1 MKKIRKRI
9 LALLCVMAL
18 LLGVIVQGG
27 LTSVANAAEED
38 KDYAREWKI
47 LDVNAGDSALTVV
60 DTTTNTKKAAITNAG
75 VNLPDDLSEGNLAL
89 HVKMNIEADADS
101 LAIMNDASKTETY
114 IELCNEQADAK
125 ERNWKLSDYGLQN
138 GENDLLLSFAESGL
152 SYGTDGKQA
161 FAWDETIN
169 YFRFYTTAVFAENAS
184 CKVTI
189 SEINIVYTSVGL
201 EFGEDGDDT
210 YLQLEN
216 ALCETPSTIEASIKM
231 EPVEN
236 SSTGWTLAKSNEEV
250 RTLNNTR
257 FTVEDTYNINVP
269 SEYLTTSTNLSE
281 SKLAVAFRFYSSA
294 ATFLGDGQ
302 LELNSSGKQN
312 DASEIRYLFKE
323 MAAVEQGWNYIV
335 LPLSLF
341 TKNETGGTVDMANLN
356 YIKLYTDSLNGEFA
370 ISDIKLIVL
379 EQSEKSIGIIGN
391 AYKYE
396 SYKWFDSAHS
406 FSYTTAQMG
415 TTQGGT
421 GEPEAGKNYAITT
434 LDNQKIQ
441 VERKFDLIIP
451 SQYQIANLTELKNS
465 RLAVAFW
472 LYSSVDTSL
481 GADGQFELTS
491 EGKANDTNEIRYT
504 LRNMSDVKQG
514 WNYIVLPLSLFEYN
528 DNASIDLSGLNYLKF
543 HTNLLTGTFAITDIE
558 MIVVD
563 SDTDTEWTIGNAYIL
578 NSFRWKGTTYAF
590 NDTFGK
596 MGITEGAEGEPEA
609 GTIYSETTITST
621 GSQLKLFRYYDAL
634 NLGSYVTTDLK
645 NSNLA
650 LEFWLYS
657 STGAEPFA
665 RADNQIELQN
675 QTGGNDSNEARWK
688 FNWDSLKTGWNH
700 VVLPF
705 KEATIVGN
713 FDISQAGKLRIYTTG
728 TTKDSV
734 LRFSDFKFIVQD
746 TSNSGNQ
753 NQPVSPTIVTSTY
766 SADNHYM
773 IFSNTD
779 KGDEK
784 QTALFVTNEGYLAYV
799 EGNIQYTLENVS
811 VSTGDW
817 IDIAVVRSDD
827 SITFY
832 VDGIAIKSENGL
844 GSNTRGV
851 PSERYAIGA
860 DGTGNQVFKG
870 TIADVRLWNDVRT
883 ADEINDNRVDK
894 TVKSLT
900 SNGLDTFDTSL
911 IGSWFLV
918 GDIQYVLETMP
929 DNSLKHNHAVFCG
942 SRANDWLDYDKTQYD
957 FLYDENGEEDY
968 WSMIFIP
975 DIQNLVTGKY
985 TGVWYQM
992 TEWIADNIETE
1003 NVKHVV
1009 GAGDSTWSNTDRE
1022 YIYAL
1027 NGFNAFT
1034 SSVSWSNM
1042 IGNHDYA
1049 WNNNYRDSARYN
1061 ANFGL
1066 DYIVSTCA
1074 SSTYKG
1080 SYEDPNGVSGVE
1092 NSYYTFSVNGVKWMV
1107 LQLEYY
1113 PRQSVLTW
1121 ANSILEDEKYVDC
1134 NVILTTHAYLDG
1146 NGDYVG
1152 DYMNYTANDDSVG
1165 GSLGASTETIWDTVV
1180 KSHTNVQ
1187 LVLCGHSTNRKGMV
1201 ATKTVTNDAGEPV
1214 EALMMN
1220 VQDLDMTDSNGA
1232 DTAYYSGQ
1240 ALGVVNILRFSADGT
1255 QVAVQQY
1262 APGYEKSFDKSSNAI
1277 TMSLNVVQCMHKNE
1291 AIYNVDTPT
1300 ENHTGYTG
1308 DTYCMECGVLVKAG
1322 TVIPATGIM
1331 ETEEEIEDSGK
1342 TDVIVETEETN
1353 DNEKTDVINDEG
1365 VQTGDVTNVAT
1376 WIMILT
1382 VSGIM
1387 VLSVLFSKKKRDSG
1401 GF

>member
-1 MKKIRKRI
+1 MAVLCVI
-9 LALLCVMAL
+9 ALLAGTVLELAPR
-18 LLGVIVQGG
+18 IY
-27 LTSVANAAEED
+27 ADAAETRD
-38 KDYAREWKI
+38 AAREWWI
-47 LDVNAGDSALTVV
+47 YGDKREDTGLIVV
-60 DTTTNTKKAAITNAG
+60 DTATNTKKAAITNAG
-75 VNLPDDLSEGNLAL
+75 VKLPDGLSEGNLAL
-89 HVKMNIEADADS
+89 HVKMNIESDADS
-101 LAIMNDASKTETY
+101 LATMNDATKAETY

-125 ERNWKLSDYGLQN
+125 ERNWKLSNYGLQI
-138 GENDLLLSFAESGL
+138 GENDLLLPFTESGL

-161 FAWDETIN
+161 FEWDKTIN
-169 YFRFYTTAVFAENAS
+169 YFRFYTTAAFSESAS

-189 SEINIVYTSVGL
+189 SEISIVYTSAGL

-210 YLQLEN
+210 YLQLESVLN
-216 ALCETPSTIEASIKM
+216 ENPSTIEASIKM
-231 EPVEN
+231 NPVEN
-236 SSTGWTLAKSNEEV
+236 SSTGWTLAESDKEV

-257 FTVEDTYNINVP
+257 FTVEDTFHIHVP
-269 SEYLTTSTNLSE
+269 SEYLTTSANLAE
-281 SKLAVAFRFYSSA
+281 SKLAIAFQLYSSV
-294 ATFLGDGQ
+294 TTSLGDGQ

-323 MAAVEQGWNYIV
+323 MTAVEQGWNHIV

-341 TKNETGGTVDMANLN
+341 TKNETGGTVDIANLN
-356 YIKLYTDSLNGEFA
+356 YIKLYTAGLTGEFA
-370 ISDIKLIVL
+370 ITDIKLIVL
-379 EQSEKSIGIIGN
+379 EESENSLGTIGD
-391 AYKYE
+391 AYIYE

-415 TTQGGT
+415 TTQGEN

-434 LDNQKIQ
+434 LDNTKIQ
-441 VERKFDLIIP
+441 VERKFNLTIP
-451 SQYQIANLTELKNS
+451 SQYQVTSLAGLKNS

-472 LYSSVDTSL
+472 LYSSVNTSL
-481 GADGQFELTS
+481 GEDGQFELTS
-491 EGKANDTNEIRYT
+491 EGKANDANEIRYT

-514 WNYIVLPLSLFEYN
+514 WNYIVLPLSLFEHN
-528 DNASIDLSGLNYLKF
+528 DNASIDLAGLNYLKF
-543 HTNLLTGTFAITDIE
+543 HTNPLSGTFAITEME
-558 MIVVD
+558 MIVMEED
-563 SDTDTEWTIGNAYIL
+563 SDTEWTIGDAYIL

-596 MGITEGAEGEPEA
+596 MGVTEGAEGEPEA

-634 NLGSYVTTDLK
+634 NLGTYATNDLK

-665 RADNQIELQN
+665 RADNQVELQN

-688 FNWDSLKTGWNH
+688 FKWESLKAGWNH

-705 KEATIVGN
+705 KDSTIVGN

-734 LRFSDFKFIVQD
+734 IRFSDFRFIVQNANNPAG
-746 TSNSGNQ
+746 TNGPQ
-753 NQPVSPTIVTSTY
+753 EAAIVTSTY

-779 KGDEK
+779 KGDAN
-784 QTALFVTNEGYLAYV
+784 QSALFVTNEGYLAYV
-799 EGNIQYTLENVS
+799 EGSTQYTLRNVS
-811 VSTGDW
+811 VSTGNWTDVA
-817 IDIAVVRSDD
+817 IVRSED

-832 VDGIAIKSENGL
+832 IDGVAVKSKNGL
-844 GSNTRGV
+844 SSNTLGA
-851 PSERYAIGA
+851 PSEKHAIGA

-883 ADEINDNRVDK
+883 TDEINNNRVDK
-894 TVKSLT
+894 TKKALT
-900 SNGLDTFDTSL
+900 SNGLDMSDASL

-929 DNSLKHNHAVFCG
+929 DNSLNHNHAVFCG
-942 SRANDWLDYDKTQYD
+942 SRADDWIDYDKTQYD
-957 FLYDENGEEDY
+957 FLYDENGEEEY
-968 WSMIFIP
+968 WSMMFIP

-985 TGVWYQM
+985 TRLWYDM
-992 TEWIADNIETE
+992 AEWIADNIETE
-1003 NVKHVV
+1003 NVKHIV

-1022 YIYAL
+1022 YLYAL
-1027 NGFNAFT
+1027 NGFDTFT

-1042 IGNHDYA
+1042 IGNHDYV
-1049 WNNNYRDSARYN
+1049 WNNNYRDSAKYN

-1066 DYIVSTCA
+1066 DYIASTGA

-1080 SYEDPNGVSGVE
+1080 SYDDPNGVSGVE
-1092 NSYYTFSVNGVKWMV
+1092 NSYYTFSVNGVKWMI

-1121 ANSILEDEKYVDC
+1121 ANSILEDEKYADY

-1146 NGDYVG
+1146 AGNYVG
-1152 DYMNYTANDDSVG
+1152 DYMNYTASDDLVG
-1165 GSLGASTETIWDTVV
+1165 GSLGTSTETIWDTVV
-1180 KSHTNVQ
+1180 KSHANVQ
-1187 LVLCGHSTNRKGMV
+1187 LVLCGHSTNGSGMI

-1262 APGYEKSFDKSSNAI
+1262 APGYEKSFDVVSNAI
-1277 TMSLNVVQCMHKNE
+1277 TMSLNVVECVHKNE
-1291 AIYNVDTPT
+1291 AVYNVDTPT
-1300 ENHTGYTG
+1300 GKHTGYTG
-1308 DTYCMECGVLVKAG
+1308 DTYCTECGTLVKAG
-1322 TVIPATGIM
+1322 TVIPATGII
-1331 ETEEEIEDSGK
+1331 EPYEEVD
-1342 TDVIVETEETN
+1342 
-1353 DNEKTDVINDEG
+1353 DNEKTDVVKG
-1365 VQTGDVTNVAT
+1365 VGTQTGDMANVTT
-1376 WIMILT
+1376 WIVILT
-1382 VSGIM
+1382 VSGIA
-1387 VLSVLFSKKKRDSG
+1387 VLSILLCKKKRDSG